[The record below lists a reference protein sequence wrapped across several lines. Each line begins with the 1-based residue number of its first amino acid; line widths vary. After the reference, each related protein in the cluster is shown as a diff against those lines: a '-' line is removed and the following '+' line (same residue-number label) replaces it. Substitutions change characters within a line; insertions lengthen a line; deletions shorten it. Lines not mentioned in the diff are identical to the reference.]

1 MVSYMKKNKLVRFGG
16 IALAAA
22 VLVTGTWYTGR
33 ETDDLSIPQIV
44 EYIDTEDGSIVIPQ
58 EEVPLATKPTVK
70 VKKTTK
76 RKVKKSKLK
85 QKAKKTAKTTK
96 RTKKS
101 KTVKKENS
109 KQKVATDTTVLTTVV
124 SATKKNSN
132 VKTVTTT
139 VETTVKTTTTNKP
152 KGSSSS
158 EAASTANTV
167 TANTAAT
174 NTAAAAASSDELQTV
189 SNVTVRSLASR
200 ADANVLSAF
209 ENLEFQ
215 IEINPTSSYSGYFS
229 VKAHNIILKK
239 SSGDTIYHELGHF
252 VGWLAGNV
260 DTSSEFV
267 AIYNKEKSALQSAN
281 YQYLTKSSAE
291 YFAESY
297 KDYVLSPQN
306 LQSTRPQTY
315 EFVKNAV
322 SRITDARVSNIKSAY
337 MKAYW
342 S

>member
-1 MVSYMKKNKLVRFGG
+1 MKRNKLVRFGG

-22 VLVTGTWYTGR
+22 VLVTGTWYTGQ

-44 EYIDTEDGSIVIPQ
+44 EYVDTEDGSIVIPE

-70 VKKTTK
+70 VKKTTR
-76 RKVKKSKLK
+76 RKVKKSRLK
-85 QKAKKTAKTTK
+85 KKAKKTAKSTK
-96 RTKKS
+96 RSKKS

-109 KQKVATDTTVLTTVV
+109 KKKVATATTVLTTVV
-124 SATKKNSN
+124 SATKKNSK

-152 KGSSSS
+152 KRSSS
-158 EAASTANTV
+158 EAAASANTV
-167 TANTAAT
+167 TANTAAS
-174 NTAAAAASSDELQTV
+174 AAQSTSSDEMQIV
-189 SNVTVRSLASR
+189 SNVTVRSMAPR
-200 ADANVLSAF
+200 ADANVLNAF
-209 ENLEFQ
+209 ENLEFK

-267 AIYNKEKSALQSAN
+267 VIYNKEKSALQSAN

-306 LQSTRPQTY
+306 LQSSRPQTY

-322 SRITDARVSNIKSAY
+322 SRITDARVTNIKSAY

-342 S
+342 T

>member
-1 MVSYMKKNKLVRFGG
+1 MKRNKLVRFGG

-22 VLVTGTWYTGR
+22 VLVTGTWYTGQ

-44 EYIDTEDGSIVIPQ
+44 EYVDTEDGSIVIPE

-70 VKKTTK
+70 VKKTTR
-76 RKVKKSKLK
+76 RKVKKSRLK
-85 QKAKKTAKTTK
+85 KKAKKTAKSTK
-96 RTKKS
+96 RSKKS
-101 KTVKKENS
+101 KTVKRENS
-109 KQKVATDTTVLTTVV
+109 KKKVATATTVLTTVV
-124 SATKKNSN
+124 SATKKNSK

-152 KGSSSS
+152 KKSSS
-158 EAASTANTV
+158 EVAASANTV
-167 TANTAAT
+167 TANTAAS
-174 NTAAAAASSDELQTV
+174 AAQSTSSDEMQVV
-189 SNVTVRSLASR
+189 SNVTVRSMAPR
-200 ADANVLSAF
+200 ADANVLNAF
-209 ENLEFQ
+209 ENLEFK

-306 LQSTRPQTY
+306 LQSSRPQTY

-322 SRITDARVSNIKSAY
+322 SRITDARVTNIKSAY

-342 S
+342 T

>member
-1 MVSYMKKNKLVRFGG
+1 MKRNKLVRFGG

-22 VLVTGTWYTGR
+22 VLVTGTWYTGQ

-44 EYIDTEDGSIVIPQ
+44 EYVDTEDGSIVIPE

-70 VKKTTK
+70 VKKTTR
-76 RKVKKSKLK
+76 RKVKKSRLK
-85 QKAKKTAKTTK
+85 KKAKKTAKSTK
-96 RTKKS
+96 RSKKS
-101 KTVKKENS
+101 KTIKKENS
-109 KQKVATDTTVLTTVV
+109 KKKVATATTVLTTVV
-124 SATKKNSN
+124 SATKKNSK

-152 KGSSSS
+152 KKSSS
-158 EAASTANTV
+158 EVAASANTV
-167 TANTAAT
+167 TANTAAS
-174 NTAAAAASSDELQTV
+174 AAQSTSSDEMQIV
-189 SNVTVRSLASR
+189 SNVTVRSMAPR
-200 ADANVLSAF
+200 ADANVLNAF
-209 ENLEFQ
+209 ENLEFK

-306 LQSTRPQTY
+306 LQSSRPQTY

-322 SRITDARVSNIKSAY
+322 SRITDARVTNIKSAY

-342 S
+342 T

>member
-1 MVSYMKKNKLVRFGG
+1 MKRNKLVRFGG

-22 VLVTGTWYTGR
+22 VLVTGTWYTGQ

-44 EYIDTEDGSIVIPQ
+44 EYVDTEDGSIVIPE

-70 VKKTTK
+70 VKKTTR

-85 QKAKKTAKTTK
+85 KKAKKTAKSTK
-96 RTKKS
+96 RSKKS

-109 KQKVATDTTVLTTVV
+109 KKKVATDTTVLTTVV
-124 SATKKNSN
+124 SATKKNSK

-152 KGSSSS
+152 KRSSS
-158 EAASTANTV
+158 EVAASANTA
-167 TANTAAT
+167 TANTAAS
-174 NTAAAAASSDELQTV
+174 AAQSTSSDEMQIV
-189 SNVTVRSLASR
+189 SNVTIRSMAPR
-200 ADANVLSAF
+200 ADANVLNAF
-209 ENLEFQ
+209 ENLEFK

-306 LQSTRPQTY
+306 LQSSRPQTY
-315 EFVKNAV
+315 EFIKNAV
-322 SRITDARVSNIKSAY
+322 SRITDARVTNIKSAY

-342 S
+342 T

>member
-1 MVSYMKKNKLVRFGG
+1 MKRNKLVRFGG

-22 VLVTGTWYTGR
+22 VLVTGTWYTGQ

-44 EYIDTEDGSIVIPQ
+44 EYVDTEDGSIVIPE

-70 VKKTTK
+70 VKKTTR
-76 RKVKKSKLK
+76 RKVKKSRLK
-85 QKAKKTAKTTK
+85 KKAKKTAKSTK
-96 RTKKS
+96 RSKKS

-109 KQKVATDTTVLTTVV
+109 KKKVATATTVLTTVV
-124 SATKKNSN
+124 SATKKNSK

-152 KGSSSS
+152 KKSSS
-158 EAASTANTV
+158 EAAASANTV
-167 TANTAAT
+167 TANTAAS
-174 NTAAAAASSDELQTV
+174 AAQSTSSDEMQIV
-189 SNVTVRSLASR
+189 SNVTVRSMAPR
-200 ADANVLSAF
+200 ADANVLNAF
-209 ENLEFQ
+209 ENLEFK

-322 SRITDARVSNIKSAY
+322 SRITDARVTNIKSAY

-342 S
+342 T

>member
-1 MVSYMKKNKLVRFGG
+1 MKRNKLVRFGG

-22 VLVTGTWYTGR
+22 VLVTGTWYTGQ

-44 EYIDTEDGSIVIPQ
+44 EYVDTEDGSIVIPE

-70 VKKTTK
+70 VKKTTR

-85 QKAKKTAKTTK
+85 KKAKKTAKSTK
-96 RTKKS
+96 RSKKS
-101 KTVKKENS
+101 KTIKKENS
-109 KQKVATDTTVLTTVV
+109 KKKVATATTVLTTVV
-124 SATKKNSN
+124 SATKKNSK

-152 KGSSSS
+152 KRSSS
-158 EAASTANTV
+158 EAAASANTA
-167 TANTAAT
+167 TANTAAS
-174 NTAAAAASSDELQTV
+174 AAQSTSSDEMQIV
-189 SNVTVRSLASR
+189 SNVTVRSMAPR
-200 ADANVLSAF
+200 ADANVLNAF
-209 ENLEFQ
+209 ENLEFK

-306 LQSTRPQTY
+306 LQSSRPETY

-322 SRITDARVSNIKSAY
+322 SRITDARVTNIKSAY

-342 S
+342 T

>member
-1 MVSYMKKNKLVRFGG
+1 MKRNKLVRFGG

-22 VLVTGTWYTGR
+22 VLVTGTWYTGQ

-44 EYIDTEDGSIVIPQ
+44 EYVDTEDGSIVIPE
-58 EEVPLATKPTVK
+58 EEVPLATKPIVK
-70 VKKTTK
+70 VKKTTR
-76 RKVKKSKLK
+76 RKVKKSRLK
-85 QKAKKTAKTTK
+85 KKAKKTAKSTK
-96 RTKKS
+96 RSKKS

-109 KQKVATDTTVLTTVV
+109 KKKVATATTVLTTVV
-124 SATKKNSN
+124 SATKKNSK

-152 KGSSSS
+152 KRSSS
-158 EAASTANTV
+158 EAAASANTV
-167 TANTAAT
+167 TANTAAS
-174 NTAAAAASSDELQTV
+174 AAQSTSSDEMQIV
-189 SNVTVRSLASR
+189 SNVTVRSMAPR
-200 ADANVLSAF
+200 ADANVLNAF
-209 ENLEFQ
+209 ENLEFK

-306 LQSTRPQTY
+306 LQSSRPQTY

-322 SRITDARVSNIKSAY
+322 SRITDARVTNIKSAY

-342 S
+342 T

>member
-1 MVSYMKKNKLVRFGG
+1 MKRNKLVRFGG

-22 VLVTGTWYTGR
+22 VLVTGTWYTGQ

-44 EYIDTEDGSIVIPQ
+44 EYVDTEDGSIVIPE

-70 VKKTTK
+70 VKKTTR

-85 QKAKKTAKTTK
+85 KKAKKTAKSTK
-96 RTKKS
+96 RSKKS

-109 KQKVATDTTVLTTVV
+109 KKKVATDTTVLTTVV
-124 SATKKNSN
+124 SATKKNSK

-152 KGSSSS
+152 KRSSS
-158 EAASTANTV
+158 EVAASANTA
-167 TANTAAT
+167 TANTAAS
-174 NTAAAAASSDELQTV
+174 AAQSTSSDEMQIV
-189 SNVTVRSLASR
+189 SNVTVRSMAPR
-200 ADANVLSAF
+200 ADANVLNAF
-209 ENLEFQ
+209 ENLEFK

-306 LQSTRPQTY
+306 LQSSRPETY

-322 SRITDARVSNIKSAY
+322 SRITDARVTNIKSAY

-342 S
+342 T

>member
-1 MVSYMKKNKLVRFGG
+1 MKRNKLVRFGG

-22 VLVTGTWYTGR
+22 VLVTGTWYTGQ

-44 EYIDTEDGSIVIPQ
+44 EYVDTEDGSIVIPE

-70 VKKTTK
+70 VKKTTR
-76 RKVKKSKLK
+76 RKVKKSRLK
-85 QKAKKTAKTTK
+85 KKAKKTAKSTK
-96 RTKKS
+96 RSKKS
-101 KTVKKENS
+101 KTVKRENS
-109 KQKVATDTTVLTTVV
+109 KKKVATATTVLTTVV
-124 SATKKNSN
+124 SATKKNSK

-152 KGSSSS
+152 KKSSS
-158 EAASTANTV
+158 EAAASANTV
-167 TANTAAT
+167 TANTAAS
-174 NTAAAAASSDELQTV
+174 AAQSTSSDEMQIV
-189 SNVTVRSLASR
+189 SNVTVRSMAPR
-200 ADANVLSAF
+200 ADANVLNAF
-209 ENLEFQ
+209 ENLEFK

-306 LQSTRPQTY
+306 LQSSRPQTY

-322 SRITDARVSNIKSAY
+322 SRITDARVTNIKSAY

-342 S
+342 T

>member
-1 MVSYMKKNKLVRFGG
+1 MKRNKLVRFGG

-22 VLVTGTWYTGR
+22 VLVTGTWYTGQ

-44 EYIDTEDGSIVIPQ
+44 EYVDTEDGSIVIPE

-70 VKKTTK
+70 VKKTTR
-76 RKVKKSKLK
+76 RKVKKSRLK
-85 QKAKKTAKTTK
+85 KKAKKTAKSTK
-96 RTKKS
+96 RSKKS

-109 KQKVATDTTVLTTVV
+109 KKKVATATTVLTTVV
-124 SATKKNSN
+124 SATKKNSR

-152 KGSSSS
+152 KRSSS
-158 EAASTANTV
+158 EAAASANTV
-167 TANTAAT
+167 TANTAAS
-174 NTAAAAASSDELQTV
+174 AAQSTSSDEMQIV
-189 SNVTVRSLASR
+189 SNVTVRSMAPR
-200 ADANVLSAF
+200 ADANVLNAF
-209 ENLEFQ
+209 ENLEFK

-306 LQSTRPQTY
+306 LQSSRPQTY

-322 SRITDARVSNIKSAY
+322 SRITDARVTNIKSAY

-342 S
+342 T

>member
-1 MVSYMKKNKLVRFGG
+1 MKRNKLIRFGG

-44 EYIDTEDGSIVIPQ
+44 EYIDTEDGSIVIPE

-70 VKKTTK
+70 VKKTRK

-85 QKAKKTAKTTK
+85 KKAKKTAKSTK
-96 RTKKS
+96 RSKKS

-109 KQKVATDTTVLTTVV
+109 KKKVATDTTVLTTVV
-124 SATKKNSN
+124 TATKKNSK

-152 KGSSSS
+152 KGSSS
-158 EAASTANTV
+158 EAAASANTATANT
-167 TANTAAT
+167 TASAAQST
-174 NTAAAAASSDELQTV
+174 SSDEMQIV
-189 SNVTVRSLASR
+189 SNVTVRSMAPR
-200 ADANVLSAF
+200 ADANVLNAF
-209 ENLEFQ
+209 ENLEFK

-322 SRITDARVSNIKSAY
+322 SRITDARVTNIKSAY

-342 S
+342 T

>member
-1 MVSYMKKNKLVRFGG
+1 MKRNKLVRFGG

-22 VLVTGTWYTGR
+22 VLVTGTWYTGQ
-33 ETDDLSIPQIV
+33 ETDDLSIPQMV
-44 EYIDTEDGSIVIPQ
+44 EYVDTEDGSIVIPE

-70 VKKTTK
+70 VKKTTR

-85 QKAKKTAKTTK
+85 KKAKKTAKSTK
-96 RTKKS
+96 RSKKS

-109 KQKVATDTTVLTTVV
+109 KKKVATDTTVLTTVV
-124 SATKKNSN
+124 SATKKNSK

-152 KGSSSS
+152 KRSSS
-158 EAASTANTV
+158 EVAASANTA
-167 TANTAAT
+167 TANTAAS
-174 NTAAAAASSDELQTV
+174 AAQSTSSDEMQIV
-189 SNVTVRSLASR
+189 SNVTVRSMAPR
-200 ADANVLSAF
+200 ADANVLNAF
-209 ENLEFQ
+209 ENLEFK

-306 LQSTRPQTY
+306 LQSSRPQTY
-315 EFVKNAV
+315 EFIKNAV
-322 SRITDARVSNIKSAY
+322 SRITDARVTNIKSAY

-342 S
+342 T

>member
-1 MVSYMKKNKLVRFGG
+1 MKRNKLVRFGG

-22 VLVTGTWYTGR
+22 VLVTGTWYTGQ

-44 EYIDTEDGSIVIPQ
+44 EYVDTEDGSIVIPE

-70 VKKTTK
+70 VKKTTR
-76 RKVKKSKLK
+76 RKVKKSRLK
-85 QKAKKTAKTTK
+85 KKAKKTAKSTK
-96 RTKKS
+96 RSKKS

-109 KQKVATDTTVLTTVV
+109 KKKVATATTVLTTVV
-124 SATKKNSN
+124 SATKKNSK

-152 KGSSSS
+152 KKSSS
-158 EAASTANTV
+158 EVAASANTV
-167 TANTAAT
+167 TANTAAS
-174 NTAAAAASSDELQTV
+174 AAQSTSSDEMQVV
-189 SNVTVRSLASR
+189 SNVTVRSMAPR
-200 ADANVLSAF
+200 ADANVLNAF
-209 ENLEFQ
+209 ENLEFK

-267 AIYNKEKSALQSAN
+267 EIYNKEKSALQSAN

-306 LQSTRPQTY
+306 LQSSRPQTY

-322 SRITDARVSNIKSAY
+322 SRITDARVTNIKSAY

-342 S
+342 T

>member
-1 MVSYMKKNKLVRFGG
+1 MKRNKLVRFGG

-22 VLVTGTWYTGR
+22 VLVTGTWYTGQ
-33 ETDDLSIPQIV
+33 ETDDLSIPQMV
-44 EYIDTEDGSIVIPQ
+44 EYVDTEDGSIVIPE

-70 VKKTTK
+70 VKKTTR

-85 QKAKKTAKTTK
+85 KKAKKTAKSTK
-96 RTKKS
+96 RSKKS

-109 KQKVATDTTVLTTVV
+109 KKKVATDTTVLTTVV
-124 SATKKNSN
+124 SATKKNSK

-152 KGSSSS
+152 KRSSS
-158 EAASTANTV
+158 EVAASANTATANTV
-167 TANTAAT
+167 ASAAQST
-174 NTAAAAASSDELQTV
+174 SSDEMQIV
-189 SNVTVRSLASR
+189 SNVTVRSMAPR
-200 ADANVLSAF
+200 ADANVLNAF
-209 ENLEFQ
+209 ENLEFK

-306 LQSTRPQTY
+306 LQSSRPQTY
-315 EFVKNAV
+315 EFIKNAV
-322 SRITDARVSNIKSAY
+322 SRITDARVTNIKSAY

-342 S
+342 T

>member
-1 MVSYMKKNKLVRFGG
+1 MKRNKLIRFGG

-33 ETDDLSIPQIV
+33 ETDDLSIPQMV
-44 EYIDTEDGSIVIPQ
+44 EYIDTEDGSIVIPE

-70 VKKTTK
+70 VKKTRK

-85 QKAKKTAKTTK
+85 KKAKKTAKSTK
-96 RTKKS
+96 RSKKS

-109 KQKVATDTTVLTTVV
+109 KKKVATDTTVLTTVV
-124 SATKKNSN
+124 SATKKNSK

-152 KGSSSS
+152 KRSSS
-158 EAASTANTV
+158 EVAASANTA
-167 TANTAAT
+167 TANTAAS
-174 NTAAAAASSDELQTV
+174 AAQSTSSDEMQIV
-189 SNVTVRSLASR
+189 SNVTVRSMAPR
-200 ADANVLSAF
+200 ADANVLNAF
-209 ENLEFQ
+209 ENLEFK

-322 SRITDARVSNIKSAY
+322 SRITDARVTNIKSAY

>member
-1 MVSYMKKNKLVRFGG
+1 MKRNKLVRFGG

-22 VLVTGTWYTGR
+22 VLVTGTWYTGQ

-44 EYIDTEDGSIVIPQ
+44 EYVDTEDGSIVIPE

-70 VKKTTK
+70 VKKTTR
-76 RKVKKSKLK
+76 RKVKKSRLK
-85 QKAKKTAKTTK
+85 KKAKKTAKSTK
-96 RTKKS
+96 RSKKS

-109 KQKVATDTTVLTTVV
+109 KKKVATDTTVLTTVV
-124 SATKKNSN
+124 SATKKNSK

-152 KGSSSS
+152 KRSSS
-158 EAASTANTV
+158 EVAASANTA
-167 TANTAAT
+167 TANTAAS
-174 NTAAAAASSDELQTV
+174 AAQSTSSDEMQIV
-189 SNVTVRSLASR
+189 SNVTVRSMAPR
-200 ADANVLSAF
+200 ADANVLNAF
-209 ENLEFQ
+209 ENLEFK

-322 SRITDARVSNIKSAY
+322 SRITDARVTNIKSAY

-342 S
+342 T

>member
-1 MVSYMKKNKLVRFGG
+1 MKRNKLVRFGG

-22 VLVTGTWYTGR
+22 VLVTGTWYTGQ

-44 EYIDTEDGSIVIPQ
+44 EYVDTEDGSIVIPE

-70 VKKTTK
+70 VKKTTR
-76 RKVKKSKLK
+76 RKVKKSRLK
-85 QKAKKTAKTTK
+85 KKAKKTAKSTK
-96 RTKKS
+96 RSKKS

-109 KQKVATDTTVLTTVV
+109 KKKVATATTVLTTVV
-124 SATKKNSN
+124 SATKKNSK

-152 KGSSSS
+152 KKSSS
-158 EAASTANTV
+158 EAAASANTV
-167 TANTAAT
+167 TANTAAS
-174 NTAAAAASSDELQTV
+174 AAQSTSSDEMQIV
-189 SNVTVRSLASR
+189 SNVTVRSMAPR
-200 ADANVLSAF
+200 ADANVLNAF
-209 ENLEFQ
+209 ENLEFK

-306 LQSTRPQTY
+306 LQSSRPQTY

-322 SRITDARVSNIKSAY
+322 SRITDARVTNIKSAY

-342 S
+342 T

>member
-1 MVSYMKKNKLVRFGG
+1 MKRNKLVRFGG

-22 VLVTGTWYTGR
+22 VLVTGTWYTGQ

-44 EYIDTEDGSIVIPQ
+44 EYVDTEDGSIVIPE

-70 VKKTTK
+70 VKKTTR
-76 RKVKKSKLK
+76 RKVKKSRLK
-85 QKAKKTAKTTK
+85 KKAKKTAKRTK
-96 RTKKS
+96 RSKKS
-101 KTVKKENS
+101 KTIKKENS
-109 KQKVATDTTVLTTVV
+109 KKKVATATTVLTTVV
-124 SATKKNSN
+124 SATKKNSK

-152 KGSSSS
+152 KRSSS
-158 EAASTANTV
+158 EAAASANTV
-167 TANTAAT
+167 TANTAAS
-174 NTAAAAASSDELQTV
+174 AAQSTSSDEMQVV
-189 SNVTVRSLASR
+189 SNVTVRSMAPR
-200 ADANVLSAF
+200 ADANVLNAF
-209 ENLEFQ
+209 ENLEFK

-306 LQSTRPQTY
+306 LQSSRPETY

-322 SRITDARVSNIKSAY
+322 SRITDARVTNIKSAY

-342 S
+342 T

>member
-1 MVSYMKKNKLVRFGG
+1 MKRNKLVRFGG

-22 VLVTGTWYTGR
+22 VLVTGTWYTGQ

-44 EYIDTEDGSIVIPQ
+44 EYVDTEDGSIVIPE

-70 VKKTTK
+70 VKKTTR

-85 QKAKKTAKTTK
+85 KKAKKTAKSTK
-96 RTKKS
+96 RSKKS

-109 KQKVATDTTVLTTVV
+109 KKKVATDTTVLTTVV
-124 SATKKNSN
+124 SATKKNSK

-152 KGSSSS
+152 KRSSS
-158 EAASTANTV
+158 EAAASANTATANT
-167 TANTAAT
+167 TAPAAQST
-174 NTAAAAASSDELQTV
+174 SSDEMQIV
-189 SNVTVRSLASR
+189 SNVTVRSMAPR
-200 ADANVLSAF
+200 ADANVLNAF
-209 ENLEFQ
+209 ENLEFK

-252 VGWLAGNV
+252 VGCLAGNV

-322 SRITDARVSNIKSAY
+322 SRITDARVTNIKSAY

-342 S
+342 T

>member
-1 MVSYMKKNKLVRFGG
+1 MKRNKLVRFGG

-22 VLVTGTWYTGR
+22 VLVTGTWYTGQ

-44 EYIDTEDGSIVIPQ
+44 EYVDTEDGSIVIPE

-76 RKVKKSKLK
+76 RKVKKSRLK
-85 QKAKKTAKTTK
+85 KKAKKTAKSTK
-96 RTKKS
+96 RSKKS

-109 KQKVATDTTVLTTVV
+109 KKKVATATTVLTTVV
-124 SATKKNSN
+124 SATKKNSK

-152 KGSSSS
+152 KKSSS
-158 EAASTANTV
+158 EVAASANTV
-167 TANTAAT
+167 TANTAAS
-174 NTAAAAASSDELQTV
+174 AAQSTSSDEMQVV
-189 SNVTVRSLASR
+189 SNVTVRSMAPR
-200 ADANVLSAF
+200 ADANVLNAF
-209 ENLEFQ
+209 ENLEFK

-306 LQSTRPQTY
+306 LQSSRPQTY

-322 SRITDARVSNIKSAY
+322 SRITDARVTNIKSAY

-342 S
+342 T

>member
-1 MVSYMKKNKLVRFGG
+1 MKRNKLVRFGG

-22 VLVTGTWYTGR
+22 VLVTGTWYTGQ

-44 EYIDTEDGSIVIPQ
+44 EYVDTEDGSIVIPE

-70 VKKTTK
+70 VKKTTR
-76 RKVKKSKLK
+76 RKVKKSRLK
-85 QKAKKTAKTTK
+85 KKAKKTAKSTK
-96 RTKKS
+96 RSKKS
-101 KTVKKENS
+101 KTIKKENS
-109 KQKVATDTTVLTTVV
+109 KKKVATATTVLTTVV
-124 SATKKNSN
+124 SATKKNSK

-152 KGSSSS
+152 KRSSS
-158 EAASTANTV
+158 EVAASANTV
-167 TANTAAT
+167 TANTAAS
-174 NTAAAAASSDELQTV
+174 AAQSTSSDEMQIV
-189 SNVTVRSLASR
+189 SNVTVRSMAPR
-200 ADANVLSAF
+200 ADANVLNAF
-209 ENLEFQ
+209 ENLEFK

-267 AIYNKEKSALQSAN
+267 AIYNKEKGALQSAN

-306 LQSTRPQTY
+306 LQSSRPQTY

-322 SRITDARVSNIKSAY
+322 SRITDARVTNIKSAY

-342 S
+342 T

>member
-1 MVSYMKKNKLVRFGG
+1 MKRNKLVRFGG

-22 VLVTGTWYTGR
+22 VLVTGTWYTGQ

-44 EYIDTEDGSIVIPQ
+44 EYVDTEDGSIVIPE

-70 VKKTTK
+70 VKKTTR
-76 RKVKKSKLK
+76 RKVKKSRLK
-85 QKAKKTAKTTK
+85 KKAKKTAKSTK
-96 RTKKS
+96 RSKKS

-109 KQKVATDTTVLTTVV
+109 KKKVATATTVLTTVV
-124 SATKKNSN
+124 SATKKNSK

-152 KGSSSS
+152 KRSSS
-158 EAASTANTV
+158 EAAASANTV
-167 TANTAAT
+167 TANTAAS
-174 NTAAAAASSDELQTV
+174 AAQSTSSDEMQIV
-189 SNVTVRSLASR
+189 SNVTVRSMAPR
-200 ADANVLSAF
+200 ADANVLNAF
-209 ENLEFQ
+209 ENLEFK

-297 KDYVLSPQN
+297 KDYILSPQN
-306 LQSTRPQTY
+306 LQSSRPETY

-322 SRITDARVSNIKSAY
+322 SRITDARVTNIKSAY

-342 S
+342 T

>member
-1 MVSYMKKNKLVRFGG
+1 MKRNKLVRFGG

-22 VLVTGTWYTGR
+22 VLVTGTWYTGQ

-44 EYIDTEDGSIVIPQ
+44 EYVDTEDGSIVIPE

-70 VKKTTK
+70 VKKTTR
-76 RKVKKSKLK
+76 RKVKKSRLK
-85 QKAKKTAKTTK
+85 KKAKKTAKRTK
-96 RTKKS
+96 RSKKS
-101 KTVKKENS
+101 KTIKKENS
-109 KQKVATDTTVLTTVV
+109 KKKVATATTVLTTVV
-124 SATKKNSN
+124 SATKKNSK

-152 KGSSSS
+152 KKSSS
-158 EAASTANTV
+158 EVAASANTV
-167 TANTAAT
+167 TANTAAS
-174 NTAAAAASSDELQTV
+174 AAQSTSSDEMQVV
-189 SNVTVRSLASR
+189 SNVTVRSMAPR
-200 ADANVLSAF
+200 ADANVLNAF
-209 ENLEFQ
+209 ENLEFK

-306 LQSTRPQTY
+306 LQSSRPQTY

-322 SRITDARVSNIKSAY
+322 SRITDARVTNIKSAY

-342 S
+342 T

>member
-1 MVSYMKKNKLVRFGG
+1 MKRNKLVRFGG

-22 VLVTGTWYTGR
+22 VLVTGTWYTGQ
-33 ETDDLSIPQIV
+33 ETDDLSIPQMV
-44 EYIDTEDGSIVIPQ
+44 EYVDTEDGSIVIPE

-70 VKKTTK
+70 VKKTTR

-85 QKAKKTAKTTK
+85 KKAKKTAKSTK
-96 RTKKS
+96 RSKKS

-109 KQKVATDTTVLTTVV
+109 KKKVATDTTVLTTVV
-124 SATKKNSN
+124 SATKKNSK

-152 KGSSSS
+152 KRSSS
-158 EAASTANTV
+158 EVAASANTA
-167 TANTAAT
+167 TANTAAS
-174 NTAAAAASSDELQTV
+174 AAQSTSSDEMQIV
-189 SNVTVRSLASR
+189 SNVTVRSMAPR
-200 ADANVLSAF
+200 ADANVLNAF
-209 ENLEFQ
+209 ENLEFK

-239 SSGDTIYHELGHF
+239 NSGDTIYHELGHF

-306 LQSTRPQTY
+306 LQSSRPETY
-315 EFVKNAV
+315 EFIKNAV
-322 SRITDARVSNIKSAY
+322 SRITDARVTNIKSAY

-342 S
+342 T

>member
-1 MVSYMKKNKLVRFGG
+1 MKRNKLIRFGG

-33 ETDDLSIPQIV
+33 ETDDLSIPQMV
-44 EYIDTEDGSIVIPQ
+44 EYIDTEDGSIVIPE

-70 VKKTTK
+70 VKKTRK

-85 QKAKKTAKTTK
+85 KKAKKTAKSTK
-96 RTKKS
+96 RSKKS

-109 KQKVATDTTVLTTVV
+109 KKKVATDTTVLTTVV
-124 SATKKNSN
+124 TATKKNSK

-152 KGSSSS
+152 KGSSS
-158 EAASTANTV
+158 EAAASANTV
-167 TANTAAT
+167 TANTTASAAQST
-174 NTAAAAASSDELQTV
+174 SSDEMQTV
-189 SNVTVRSLASR
+189 SNVTVRSMASR
-200 ADANVLSAF
+200 ADANVLNAF
-209 ENLEFQ
+209 ENLEFK
-215 IEINPTSSYSGYFS
+215 IENNPTSSYSGYFS

-322 SRITDARVSNIKSAY
+322 SRITDARVTNIKSAY

>member
-1 MVSYMKKNKLVRFGG
+1 MKRNKLVRFGG

-22 VLVTGTWYTGR
+22 VLVTGTWYTGQ
-33 ETDDLSIPQIV
+33 ETDDLSIPQMV
-44 EYIDTEDGSIVIPQ
+44 EYVDTEDGSIVIPE

-70 VKKTTK
+70 VKKTTR

-85 QKAKKTAKTTK
+85 KKAKKTAKSTK
-96 RTKKS
+96 RSKKS

-109 KQKVATDTTVLTTVV
+109 KKKVATDTTVLTTVV
-124 SATKKNSN
+124 SATKKNSK

-152 KGSSSS
+152 KRSSS
-158 EAASTANTV
+158 EVAASANTATANTV
-167 TANTAAT
+167 ASAAQST
-174 NTAAAAASSDELQTV
+174 SSDEMQIV
-189 SNVTVRSLASR
+189 SNVTVRSMAPR
-200 ADANVLSAF
+200 ADANVLNAF
-209 ENLEFQ
+209 ENLEFK

-306 LQSTRPQTY
+306 LQSSRPQTY

-322 SRITDARVSNIKSAY
+322 SRITDARVTNIKSAY

-342 S
+342 T

>member
-1 MVSYMKKNKLVRFGG
+1 MKRNKLIRYGG

-44 EYIDTEDGSIVIPQ
+44 EYVDTEDGSIVIPE

-70 VKKTTK
+70 VKKTTR

-85 QKAKKTAKTTK
+85 KKAKKTAKSTK
-96 RTKKS
+96 RSKKS

-109 KQKVATDTTVLTTVV
+109 KKKVATDTTVLTTVV
-124 SATKKNSN
+124 SATKKNSK

-152 KGSSSS
+152 KRSSS
-158 EAASTANTV
+158 EVAASANTA
-167 TANTAAT
+167 TANTAAS
-174 NTAAAAASSDELQTV
+174 AAQSTSSDEMQIV
-189 SNVTVRSLASR
+189 SNVTVRSMAPR
-200 ADANVLSAF
+200 ADANVLNAF
-209 ENLEFQ
+209 ENLEFK

-306 LQSTRPQTY
+306 LQSSRPQTY

-322 SRITDARVSNIKSAY
+322 SRITDARVTNIKSAY

-342 S
+342 T

>member
-1 MVSYMKKNKLVRFGG
+1 MKRNKLVRFGG

-22 VLVTGTWYTGR
+22 VLVTGTWYTGQ

-44 EYIDTEDGSIVIPQ
+44 EYVDTEDGSIVIPE

-76 RKVKKSKLK
+76 RKVKKSRLK
-85 QKAKKTAKTTK
+85 KKAKKTAQSTK
-96 RTKKS
+96 RSKKS

-109 KQKVATDTTVLTTVV
+109 KKKVATATTVLTTVV
-124 SATKKNSN
+124 SATKKNSK

-152 KGSSSS
+152 KKSSS
-158 EAASTANTV
+158 EVAASANTV
-167 TANTAAT
+167 TANTAAS
-174 NTAAAAASSDELQTV
+174 AAQSTSSDEMQVV
-189 SNVTVRSLASR
+189 SNVTVRSMAPR
-200 ADANVLSAF
+200 ADANVLNAF
-209 ENLEFQ
+209 ENLEFK

-267 AIYNKEKSALQSAN
+267 AIYNKEKSVLQSAN

-306 LQSTRPQTY
+306 LQSSRPQTY

-322 SRITDARVSNIKSAY
+322 SRITDARVTNIKSAY

-342 S
+342 T

>member
-1 MVSYMKKNKLVRFGG
+1 MKRNAVVRFGSM
-16 IALAAA
+16 ALAAA
-22 VLVTGTWYTGR
+22 VLITGSWYVDR

-44 EYIDTEDGSIVIPQ
+44 EYIDTEDGSIVIPE

-70 VKKTTK
+70 VKRTTK
-76 RKVKKSKLK
+76 KKVKKSKLK
-85 QKAKKTAKTTK
+85 KKAKKTAKTTK

-101 KTVKKENS
+101 KTIKKENS
-109 KQKVATDTTVLTTVV
+109 KKKVATATTVLTTVV
-124 SATKKNSN
+124 SATKKNSK

-152 KGSSSS
+152 KRSSG
-158 EAASTANTV
+158 EAAAP
-167 TANTAAT
+167 ANTATT
-174 NTAAAAASSDELQTV
+174 NTAAASAQATASADQLQTV
-189 SNVTVRSLASR
+189 SDVTVRSMAPR
-200 ADANVLSAF
+200 ADANVLNAF
-209 ENLEFQ
+209 ENLEFK

-239 SSGDTIYHELGHF
+239 SGGDTIYHELGHF

-267 AIYNKEKSALQSAN
+267 AIYNQEKGALQSAN

-315 EFVKNAV
+315 DFVKKAV
-322 SRITDARVSNIKSAY
+322 ARITDARVTNIKSAY

-342 S
+342 T

>member
-1 MVSYMKKNKLVRFGG
+1 MKRNKLVRFGG

-22 VLVTGTWYTGR
+22 VLVTGTWYTGQ

-44 EYIDTEDGSIVIPQ
+44 EYVDTEDGSIVIPE
-58 EEVPLATKPTVK
+58 EEVPLATKPIVK
-70 VKKTTK
+70 VKKTTR
-76 RKVKKSKLK
+76 RKVKKSRLK
-85 QKAKKTAKTTK
+85 KKAKKTAKRTK
-96 RTKKS
+96 RSKKS
-101 KTVKKENS
+101 KTIKKENS
-109 KQKVATDTTVLTTVV
+109 KKKVATATTVLTTVV
-124 SATKKNSN
+124 SATKKNSK

-152 KGSSSS
+152 KRSSS
-158 EAASTANTV
+158 EAAASANTV
-167 TANTAAT
+167 TANTAAS
-174 NTAAAAASSDELQTV
+174 AAQSTSSDEMQIV
-189 SNVTVRSLASR
+189 SNVTVRSMAPR
-200 ADANVLSAF
+200 ADANVLNAF
-209 ENLEFQ
+209 ENLEFK

-297 KDYVLSPQN
+297 KDYILSPQN
-306 LQSTRPQTY
+306 LQSSRPQTY

-322 SRITDARVSNIKSAY
+322 SRITDARVTNIKSAY

-342 S
+342 T

>member
-1 MVSYMKKNKLVRFGG
+1 MKRNKLVRFGG

-22 VLVTGTWYTGR
+22 LLVTGTWYTGQ

-44 EYIDTEDGSIVIPQ
+44 EYVDTEDGSIVIPE
-58 EEVPLATKPTVK
+58 EEVPLATKPIVK
-70 VKKTTK
+70 VKKTTR
-76 RKVKKSKLK
+76 RKVKKSRLK
-85 QKAKKTAKTTK
+85 KKAKKTAKSTK
-96 RTKKS
+96 RSKKS
-101 KTVKKENS
+101 KTIKKENS
-109 KQKVATDTTVLTTVV
+109 KKKVATATTVLTTVV
-124 SATKKNSN
+124 SATKKNSK

-152 KGSSSS
+152 KRSSS
-158 EAASTANTV
+158 EAAASANTV
-167 TANTAAT
+167 TANTAAS
-174 NTAAAAASSDELQTV
+174 AAQSTSSDEMQIV
-189 SNVTVRSLASR
+189 SNVTVRSMAPR
-200 ADANVLSAF
+200 ADANVLNAF
-209 ENLEFQ
+209 ENLEFK

-297 KDYVLSPQN
+297 KDYILSPQN
-306 LQSTRPQTY
+306 LQSSRPETY

-322 SRITDARVSNIKSAY
+322 SRITDARVTNIKSAY

-342 S
+342 T